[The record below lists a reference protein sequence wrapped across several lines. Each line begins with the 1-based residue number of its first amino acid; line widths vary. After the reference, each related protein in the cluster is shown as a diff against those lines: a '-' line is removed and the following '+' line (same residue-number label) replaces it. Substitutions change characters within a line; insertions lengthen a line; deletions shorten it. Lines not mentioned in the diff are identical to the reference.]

1 MLSLHHLGKYL
12 IFCKSLF
19 YCFFIE
25 HSPKN
30 AFLIKTLLFLVGF
43 EFDLFCFV
51 VLLFFFKSFPLF
63 FIFPYFQILTVA
75 PSCFPALIS
84 TLINFE
90 SGWENMFYSSIPIL
104 LQILTW
110 TISGIGASLQTMCS
124 VSWPSLVWPVT
135 SLTSGLTHLS
145 LWKRWAS
152 LQCSLKLC

>member
-51 VLLFFFKSFPLF
+51 VLFFF
-63 FIFPYFQILTVA
+63 
-75 PSCFPALIS
+75 
-84 TLINFE
+84 
-90 SGWENMFYSSIPIL
+90 
-104 LQILTW
+104 
-110 TISGIGASLQTMCS
+110 
-124 VSWPSLVWPVT
+124 
-135 SLTSGLTHLS
+135 
-145 LWKRWAS
+145 
-152 LQCSLKLC
+152 